1 MIDLSGFRPFS
12 LAAFDRALTPGIYG
26 PAQLITACQ
35 VKQMGFVDAHEPSA
49 GAWALASWLLDHR
62 DGIEGAARAGSH
74 PLNSGSLIER
84 ILAGDV
90 VPEETFA
97 TAIAAMTDG
106 AVLPDMFARPMR
118 MARSEETPDAA
129 GGAPLSADADGKA
142 PEAGAVSPCSSPVPA
157 PSLPRALPETDRCAS
172 ANTLPEVDPCASAN
186 TLPEVDPCA
195 SANTLPEV
203 DPCASAN
210 TLPEVDPCASANTL
224 PEVDPCASANT
235 LPEVDPCASANTLPE
250 VDPCASAN
258 TLPEVDPCASANTL
272 PEVDPC
278 ASANTLP
285 EVDPCASAN
294 TLPEVD
300 PCASANTLPEV
311 DPCAS
316 ANTLPEVDPCASA
329 NTLPEVDPCASA
341 NTLPAMGGL
350 GGALPPGRLF
360 HPIADSRFTD
370 GFVLTGCGIALNLD
384 ESTAAAMRAAIDAGL
399 DHLRA
404 RRGGAAK
411 AGDTMRKVAA

>member
-195 SANTLPEV
+195 SANTLP
-203 DPCASAN
+203 
-210 TLPEVDPCASANTL
+210 
-224 PEVDPCASANT
+224 
-235 LPEVDPCASANTLPE
+235 
-250 VDPCASAN
+250 
-258 TLPEVDPCASANTL
+258 
-272 PEVDPC
+272 
-278 ASANTLP
+278 
-285 EVDPCASAN
+285 
-294 TLPEVD
+294 
-300 PCASANTLPEV
+300 
-311 DPCAS
+311 
-316 ANTLPEVDPCASA
+316 
-329 NTLPEVDPCASA
+329 
-341 NTLPAMGGL
+341 AMGGL